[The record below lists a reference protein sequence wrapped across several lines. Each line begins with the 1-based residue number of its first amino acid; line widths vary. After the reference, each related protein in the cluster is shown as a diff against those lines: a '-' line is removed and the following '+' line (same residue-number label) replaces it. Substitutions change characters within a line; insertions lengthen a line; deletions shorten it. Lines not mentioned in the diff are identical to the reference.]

1 MRKTTDRWG
10 RHQEAPRLPLT
21 EDVLLGRETLLEV
34 FQVVLPLERLE
45 RIAVVDPRAHRPKH
59 ERQAAREA
67 PRVVLPARLGV
78 GVGAAAGGVSAAA
91 VGCRQWDADS
101 GDSPEAELDGVD
113 RRLDGALGEA
123 LGRQALQLAHHQL
136 LHLASV
142 LRLDAL
148 KPARTWFQ
156 DVF

>member
-91 VGCRQWDADS
+91 VGCRQWDAD
-101 GDSPEAELDGVD
+101 DGMQTV
-113 RRLDGALGEA
+113 AT
-123 LGRQALQLAHHQL
+123 H
-136 LHLASV
+136 
-142 LRLDAL
+142 LRLNSMVLIAASMEL
-148 KPARTWFQ
+148 WVKPSAARRCSSLITSSSTLP
-156 DVF
+156 VSSGLTP